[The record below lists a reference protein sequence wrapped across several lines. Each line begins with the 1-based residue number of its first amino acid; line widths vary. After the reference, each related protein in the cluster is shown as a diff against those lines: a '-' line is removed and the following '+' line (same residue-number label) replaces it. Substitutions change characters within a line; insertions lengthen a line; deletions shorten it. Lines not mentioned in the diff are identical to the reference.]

1 MRRTFVLSLGT
12 AGCAAALHFRRRREG
27 ELRYLRR
34 RLLRTSQEER
44 PVLEQRYQ
52 QLLGAVRILAID
64 LDGTDAYRLPPPLDV
79 EGSTWKAGETL
90 KITLN
95 PRDVIER
102 FQSGQLPEV
111 VEQVNPETLRG
122 LDAENASGGARP
134 NADLAFQVASDRI
147 RSALRD
153 SLVEL
158 LKNRQALTSTQDHG
172 IRVFLIAGTFGGT
185 GSGSYQRVKEWLLQI
200 ADELGVHLD
209 VYPFLLVP
217 GAHGSKDPANS
228 YGNTFAV
235 LKELAA
241 DGTGYCW
248 RTVRGVPGLQRAGFR
263 APFLLSDINNAPGA
277 PRIISESALAAQAGD
292 VIYELTATALGSHL
306 DAQIGDYGVAGTNPT
321 ILGEPRQAR
330 SIGLSTIF
338 LDIERQDLWSRTVI
352 ALKFIETA
360 SKAAP
365 EGVIRQDVRAFLEGN
380 ALVLGDG
387 RNDLSG
393 RLLDLCAA
401 REQLSLTRLRS
412 LFGLATQELPDVG
425 ILTEGRNRLNLA
437 LQQCGDF
444 GPALQRHATE
454 LAAGASGLVRKEL
467 RGLLTDYRRGPASAS
482 LWLAVAGGVVDAML
496 AAAGD
501 ELGQLQAE
509 VNDLDDRILR
519 TEAEHQEEL
528 RGKGLIYRTLH
539 AGDLSRAAAGFRADL
554 EAWAT
559 MRIRSQAAS
568 SGIQVLNQLR
578 QTIHQEIQD
587 TAQPILAAIAAG
599 AEGVREDQR
608 RAVAHSL
615 EFGCPNGLPLVA
627 TEADLV
633 DLHRRCFPEVDEIAV
648 INEFYSHLA
657 RQPEPASL
665 LKDAEAL
672 HRFFHDTAPKTL
684 IGARLGE
691 LNVID
696 ELKRRFPDDAHL
708 GSVLRER
715 DVEAYERLPLVSTSE
730 QTSGLTL
737 VRLLGVDSS
746 RLESIRTTLDKHQ
759 TDRSVRYL
767 PVDTGDRQRLTFLQV
782 RAVFPFSDWRG
793 YPIARAHYESIRGSS
808 ESEKQHVLPGNRFL
822 PAPGCRLTEDELV
835 TLLVRAWVLGR
846 LEWVEDRGWT
856 VLAATDAETPVALG
870 RGPSVSPQL
879 AFRLAIDLVSSTSCF
894 VRAKGPA
901 GLRQRLGDFA
911 KALSNGSH
919 LCGLKLLPN
928 PALLSTA
935 TQDLESEAQWWER
948 NTHPA
953 SNGWQSARVE
963 R

>member
-1 MRRTFVLSLGT
+1 MVRASP
-12 AGCAAALHFRRRREG
+12 
-27 ELRYLRR
+27 
-34 RLLRTSQEER
+34 EER
-44 PVLEQRYQ
+44 PALEHRYQ

-64 LDGTDAYRLPPPLDV
+64 LDGTDAYRLPPPLDA
-79 EGSTWKAGETL
+79 EGSTWKVGETH
-90 KITLN
+90 KVTLH

-111 VEQVNPETLRG
+111 DQVNPEALRG

-134 NADLAFQVASDRI
+134 NADLAFQVAADRI

-153 SLVEL
+153 ALVEL
-158 LKNRQALTSTQDHG
+158 LKNRQVLTAAHNHG
-172 IRVFLIAGTFGGT
+172 IRVFLVAGTFGGT
-185 GSGSYQRVKEWLLQI
+185 GSGSYERVKQLLLQI
-200 ADELGVHLD
+200 ANELGVHLD

-217 GAHGSKDPANS
+217 GAHGPKDPANS
-228 YGNTFAV
+228 YANTFAM

-248 RTVRGVPGLQRAGFR
+248 RAVRGAMGIERAGFR

-277 PRIISESALAAQAGD
+277 PRIISESAFTAQAGD
-292 VIYELTATALGSHL
+292 LIYELTTTALGSHL
-306 DAQIGDYGVAGTNPT
+306 DAQIGDYGVAGTNLT

-330 SIGLSTIF
+330 SIGISTVF
-338 LDIERQDLWSRTVI
+338 LDIERQELWSRSFL
-352 ALKFIETA
+352 ALKFIEAA
-360 SKAAP
+360 SKPAP
-365 EGVIRQDVRAFLEGN
+365 EGVIRQDVRAFLEGH
-380 ALVLGDG
+380 ALVLGDS

-412 LFGLATQELPDVG
+412 LFGLATQELPDVQV
-425 ILTEGRNRLNLA
+425 LTEGRNRLDLA

-454 LAAGASGLVRKEL
+454 FTARIRGLVQEEIR
-467 RGLLTDYRRGPASAS
+467 RLLTDYRRGPASAA

-496 AAAGD
+496 ATAGN
-501 ELGQLQAE
+501 ELGQLRAE
-509 VNDLDDRILR
+509 VNDLDARILR
-519 TEAEHQEEL
+519 AEAEHQEEL
-528 RGKGLIYRTLH
+528 RGRGFLYRTLH
-539 AGDLSRAAAGFRADL
+539 AGDLARAAASFRANL
-554 EAWAT
+554 EAWAIV
-559 MRIRSQAAS
+559 RIRSQAVS
-568 SGIQVLNQLR
+568 SGMQVLNQLR
-578 QTIHQEIQD
+578 QTIHQEIQG
-587 TAQPILAAIAAG
+587 TAQPILAAIAACV
-599 AEGVREDQR
+599 EVVREDQR

-615 EFGCPNGLPLVA
+615 EFGCPNGLALLA
-627 TEADLV
+627 TEANLL
-633 DLHRRCFPEVDEIAV
+633 DLHARCLPEADEAGV
-648 INEFYSHLA
+648 VGEFYSHLA
-657 RQPEPASL
+657 KQPEPASM

-672 HRFFHDTAPKTL
+672 HRFFQDTAPKTL

-696 ELKRRFPDDAHL
+696 ELKHRFPDDSHL

-715 DVEAYERLPLVSTSE
+715 DIEAYERLPLVSTSE
-730 QTSGLTL
+730 QTNGLTL
-737 VRLLGVDSS
+737 VRLLGVDGS

-759 TDRSVRYL
+759 TDRGVRYL

-793 YPIARAHYESIRGSS
+793 YPIARGYYESARSSS

-822 PAPGCRLTEDELV
+822 PSPGCRLIEDDVV

-846 LEWVEDRGWT
+846 LDWVQDRGWT
-856 VLAATDAETPVALG
+856 ILPATDTETPVAVG
-870 RGPSVSPQL
+870 QGPSVAPQL
-879 AFRLAIDLVSSTSCF
+879 AYRLAIDLVSSTNCF
-894 VRAKGPA
+894 VRAKGPT

-911 KALSNGSH
+911 KELSNGSD

-928 PALLSTA
+928 VALLSTA
-935 TQDLESEAQWWER
+935 VQCLQLEADWWER

-953 SNGWQSARVE
+953 SNGWQSTRVAR
-963 R
+963 